1 MGKGHIKRIV
11 GRISDDVVEQYK
23 LYDYREMEIIQS
35 LDLYSHVH
43 KHIHEFKS
51 VDSYNNAVL
60 NIDKIIQN
68 PYFVYYEKEKNSL
81 HYFAE
86 VDEFTCVIV
95 KFSLKKNK
103 DTYVS
108 TIYPISKEKIDRYKE
123 KSYIVD
129 E

>member
-1 MGKGHIKRIV
+1 MGKGHIKKIV

-95 KFSLKKNK
+95 KISLKKNK

>member
-23 LYDYREMEIIQS
+23 LYDYRGEEIIQS

-60 NIDKIIQN
+60 NIDKIIQP

-95 KFSLKKNK
+95 KISLKKNK

-123 KSYIVD
+123 KSYIVG

>member
-1 MGKGHIKRIV
+1 MGKGHIKKIV
-11 GRISDDVVEQYK
+11 GRISDEVANRYK
-23 LYDYREMEIIQS
+23 LYEYRGVEIVQA

-51 VDSYNNAVL
+51 VDSFNKAIF
-60 NIDKIIQN
+60 NIDKIISD
-68 PYFVYYEKEKNSL
+68 PYFVYYDKNKNSL

-86 VDEFTCVIV
+86 LDEYTCVIV
-95 KFSLKKNK
+95 KISLKKNK
-103 DTYVS
+103 DTYVA
-108 TIYPISKEKIDRYKE
+108 TVYPISKEKIDKYKE